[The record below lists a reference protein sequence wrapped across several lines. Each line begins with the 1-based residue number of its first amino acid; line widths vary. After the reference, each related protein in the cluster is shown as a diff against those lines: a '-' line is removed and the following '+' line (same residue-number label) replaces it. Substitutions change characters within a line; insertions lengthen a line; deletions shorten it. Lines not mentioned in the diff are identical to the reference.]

1 MNQPTPSTLPLLD
14 RRRLLQ
20 GTAALATLGPSAWA
34 HAQGDAW
41 RIGQTAALT
50 GPLAFPFVEMNKG
63 IAAAFKEVNDRGGID
78 GRPVEF
84 FSLDDAGAPEK
95 AAENTATLL
104 KKDQVFTMFACG
116 GTTSVMGAL
125 KVLAEA
131 KVPLLAPATGSDAL
145 RPFNPLVFHT
155 RASYAQELAKIA
167 RQLSSTGFTK
177 MAVGYFD
184 NPFGKATL
192 AAFEAAARATNNT
205 QWKPFLVQETPEGIE
220 KAVQEIVQFQPN
232 ALMSL
237 AIGASGI
244 PFYKSLRQ
252 RIKAPAFSISFLG
265 SRPLLAALGEAAA
278 GITVAQ
284 VVPNPTNP
292 AIPVVKAYQEAI
304 KKLGNVD
311 IGYSSFEGYVNARV
325 LTEGL
330 ERAGR
335 ELTRG
340 KLRAALASV
349 RSHDMGGMTVDYS
362 NGAPYVGSRFV
373 DLGILGANGRMVG

>member
-84 FSLDDAGAPEK
+84 FSLDDGGAPEK
-95 AAENTATLL
+95 AAENTLTLL
-104 KKDQVFTMFACG
+104 KKEQVFSMFACG

-145 RPFNPLVFHT
+145 RSFHPLVFHT
-155 RASYAQELAKIA
+155 RASYSHELLKIT

-232 ALMSL
+232 SLMSL

-244 PFYKSLRQ
+244 PFYKALRQ

-265 SRPLLAALGEAAA
+265 SRPLLAALGDAAI

-292 AIPVVKAYQEAI
+292 AIPVVKAYQDAI

-311 IGYSSFEGYVNARV
+311 IGYSSFEGYVNARI
-325 LTEGL
+325 LIEAL
-330 ERAGR
+330 RRAGR
-335 ELTRG
+335 AASREKFVEALHSMRPYDLGGFEVRYGPNDHDGTDFVELT
-340 KLRAALASV
+340 
-349 RSHDMGGMTVDYS
+349 YF
-362 NGAPYVGSRFV
+362 NGERF
-373 DLGILGANGRMVG
+373 RR

>member
-1 MNQPTPSTLPLLD
+1 MPTATPPFALPT
-14 RRRLLQ
+14 RRHLLQ
-20 GTAALATLGPSAWA
+20 ATAAAALGAPALVR
-34 HAQGDAW
+34 AQSEPW

-84 FSLDDAGAPEK
+84 FSLDDGGAPEK
-95 AAENTATLL
+95 AAENTVTLL
-104 KKDQVFTMFACG
+104 KKDQVFSMFACG

-125 KVLAEA
+125 KVLGEA
-131 KVPLLAPATGSDAL
+131 KVPLIAPATGSDAL
-145 RPFNPLVFHT
+145 RTFNPLVFHT

-177 MAVGYFD
+177 LAVGYFD

-244 PFYKSLRQ
+244 PFYNALRQ

-292 AIPVVKAYQEAI
+292 AIPVVKAYQDAI
-304 KKLGNVD
+304 KKLGGVD
-311 IGYSSFEGYVNARV
+311 IGYSSLEGYVNARI
-325 LTEGL
+325 LIEAL
-330 ERAGR
+330 RRAGR
-335 ELTRG
+335 SATRE
-340 KLRAALASV
+340 KFVEALHSM
-349 RSHDMGGMTVDYS
+349 RPYDMGGFEVRYGPNDHEGTDFVELTYF
-362 NGAPYVGSRFV
+362 NGERF
-373 DLGILGANGRMVG
+373 RR

>member
-1 MNQPTPSTLPLLD
+1 MSLPPHPALQPT

-78 GRPVEF
+78 GRPIEF
-84 FSLDDAGAPEK
+84 FSLDDGGAPEK

-244 PFYKSLRQ
+244 PFYKALRQ

-311 IGYSSFEGYVNARV
+311 IGYSSFEGYVNARI
-325 LTEGL
+325 LIEAL
-330 ERAGR
+330 RRAGR
-335 ELTRG
+335 
-340 KLRAALASV
+340 AASREKFIEALHSM
-349 RSHDMGGMTVDYS
+349 RPYDMGGFEVRYGPNDHDGTDFVELTYF
-362 NGAPYVGSRFV
+362 NGERF
-373 DLGILGANGRMVG
+373 RR

>member
-1 MNQPTPSTLPLLD
+1 MPTATPPFALPT
-14 RRRLLQ
+14 RRHLLQ
-20 GTAALATLGPSAWA
+20 ATAAAALGAPALVR
-34 HAQGDAW
+34 AQSEPW
-41 RIGQTAALT
+41 RIGETAALT
-50 GPLAFPFVEMNKG
+50 GPLAFPIVEMNKG

-84 FSLDDAGAPEK
+84 FSLDDGGAPEK
-95 AAENTATLL
+95 AAENTVTLL
-104 KKDQVFTMFACG
+104 KKDQVFSMFACG

-125 KVLAEA
+125 KVLGEA
-131 KVPLLAPATGSDAL
+131 KVPLIAPATGSDAL
-145 RPFNPLVFHT
+145 RTFNPLVFHT

-177 MAVGYFD
+177 LAVGYFD

-244 PFYKSLRQ
+244 PFYKALRQ

-292 AIPVVKAYQEAI
+292 AIPVVKAYQDAI
-304 KKLGNVD
+304 KKLGGVD
-311 IGYSSFEGYVNARV
+311 IGYSSLEGYVNARI
-325 LTEGL
+325 LIEAL
-330 ERAGR
+330 RRAGR
-335 ELTRG
+335 SATRE
-340 KLRAALASV
+340 KFVEALHSM
-349 RSHDMGGMTVDYS
+349 RPYDMGGFEVRYGPNDHEGTDFVELTYF
-362 NGAPYVGSRFV
+362 NGERF
-373 DLGILGANGRMVG
+373 RR

>member
-1 MNQPTPSTLPLLD
+1 MPTATRTSALPT
-14 RRRLLQ
+14 RRHVLQ
-20 GTAALATLGPSAWA
+20 ATAAAALAAPALVR
-34 HAQGDAW
+34 AQSEPW

-78 GRPVEF
+78 GRTVEF
-84 FSLDDAGAPEK
+84 FSLDDGGAPEK

-104 KKDQVFTMFACG
+104 KKDQVFSMFACG

-125 KVLAEA
+125 KVLGEA
-131 KVPLLAPATGSDAL
+131 RVPLIAPATGSDAL
-145 RPFNPLVFHT
+145 RAFNPLVFHT

-177 MAVGYFD
+177 LAVGYFD

-244 PFYKSLRQ
+244 PFYKALRQ

-292 AIPVVKAYQEAI
+292 AIPVVKAYQDAI
-304 KKLGNVD
+304 KKLGGVD
-311 IGYSSFEGYVNARV
+311 IGYSSLEGYVNARI
-325 LTEGL
+325 LIEAL
-330 ERAGR
+330 RRAGR
-335 ELTRG
+335 SATRE
-340 KLRAALASV
+340 KFVEALHSM
-349 RSHDMGGMTVDYS
+349 RPYDMGGFEVRYGPNDHEGTDFVELTYF
-362 NGAPYVGSRFV
+362 NGERF
-373 DLGILGANGRMVG
+373 RR

>member
-84 FSLDDAGAPEK
+84 FSLDDGGAPEK

-104 KKDQVFTMFACG
+104 KKDQIFTMFACG

-177 MAVGYFD
+177 LAVGYFD

-244 PFYKSLRQ
+244 PFYKALRQ

-265 SRPLLAALGEAAA
+265 SRPLLAALGDAAI

-292 AIPVVKAYQEAI
+292 AIPVVKAYQDAI

-311 IGYSSFEGYVNARV
+311 IGYSSFEGYVNARI
-325 LTEGL
+325 LIEAL
-330 ERAGR
+330 RRAGR
-335 ELTRG
+335 
-340 KLRAALASV
+340 AASREKFIEALHSM
-349 RSHDMGGMTVDYS
+349 RPYDMGGFEVRYGPNDHDGTDFVELTYF
-362 NGAPYVGSRFV
+362 NGERF
-373 DLGILGANGRMVG
+373 RR

>member
-1 MNQPTPSTLPLLD
+1 MSLPHRSALQPT

-20 GTAALATLGPSAWA
+20 GSAALATLGAPAWS
-34 HAQGDAW
+34 HAQSEPW

-84 FSLDDAGAPEK
+84 FSMDDGGAPEK
-95 AAENTATLL
+95 AAENTLKLL
-104 KKDQVFTMFACG
+104 QKDQVFTMFACG

-244 PFYKSLRQ
+244 PFYKALRQ

-265 SRPLLAALGEAAA
+265 SRPLLTALGEAAA

-311 IGYSSFEGYVNARV
+311 IGYSSFEGYVNARI
-325 LTEGL
+325 LIEAL
-330 ERAGR
+330 RRAGHAASR
-335 ELTRG
+335 E
-340 KLRAALASV
+340 KFIEALHSM
-349 RSHDMGGMTVDYS
+349 RPYDMGGFEVRYGPNDHDGTDFVELTYF
-362 NGAPYVGSRFV
+362 NGERF
-373 DLGILGANGRMVG
+373 RR

>member
-1 MNQPTPSTLPLLD
+1 MPTATPPFALPT
-14 RRRLLQ
+14 RRHLLQ
-20 GTAALATLGPSAWA
+20 ATAAAALGAPALVR
-34 HAQGDAW
+34 AQSEPW

-84 FSLDDAGAPEK
+84 FSLDDGGAPEK
-95 AAENTATLL
+95 AAENTVTLL
-104 KKDQVFTMFACG
+104 KKDQVFSMFACG

-125 KVLAEA
+125 KVLGEA
-131 KVPLLAPATGSDAL
+131 KVPLIAPATGSDAL
-145 RPFNPLVFHT
+145 RAFNPLVFHT

-177 MAVGYFD
+177 LAVGYFD

-244 PFYKSLRQ
+244 PFYKALRQ

-292 AIPVVKAYQEAI
+292 AIPVVKAYQDAI
-304 KKLGNVD
+304 KKLGGVD
-311 IGYSSFEGYVNARV
+311 IGYSSLEGYVNARI
-325 LTEGL
+325 LIEAL
-330 ERAGR
+330 RRAGR
-335 ELTRG
+335 SATRE
-340 KLRAALASV
+340 KFVEALHSM
-349 RSHDMGGMTVDYS
+349 RPYDMGGFEVRYGPNDHEGTDFVELTYF
-362 NGAPYVGSRFV
+362 NGERF
-373 DLGILGANGRMVG
+373 RR

>member
-1 MNQPTPSTLPLLD
+1 MPTATPPFALPT
-14 RRRLLQ
+14 RRHLLQ
-20 GTAALATLGPSAWA
+20 ATAAAALGAPALVR
-34 HAQGDAW
+34 AQSEPW

-84 FSLDDAGAPEK
+84 FSLDDGGAPEK
-95 AAENTATLL
+95 AAENTVTLL
-104 KKDQVFTMFACG
+104 KKDQVFSMFACG

-125 KVLAEA
+125 KVLGEA
-131 KVPLLAPATGSDAL
+131 KVPLIAPATGSDAL
-145 RPFNPLVFHT
+145 RTFNPLVFHT

-177 MAVGYFD
+177 LAVGYFD

-244 PFYKSLRQ
+244 PFYKALRQ

-292 AIPVVKAYQEAI
+292 AIPVVKAYQDAI
-304 KKLGNVD
+304 KKLGGVD
-311 IGYSSFEGYVNARV
+311 IGYSSLEGYVNARI
-325 LTEGL
+325 LIEAL
-330 ERAGR
+330 RRAGR
-335 ELTRG
+335 SATRE
-340 KLRAALASV
+340 KFVEALHSM
-349 RSHDMGGMTVDYS
+349 RPYDMGGFEVRYGPNDHEGTDFVELTYF
-362 NGAPYVGSRFV
+362 NGERF
-373 DLGILGANGRMVG
+373 RR

>member
-1 MNQPTPSTLPLLD
+1 MPTATPPFALPT
-14 RRRLLQ
+14 RRHLLQ
-20 GTAALATLGPSAWA
+20 ATAAAALGAPALVR
-34 HAQGDAW
+34 AQSEPW

-84 FSLDDAGAPEK
+84 FSLDDGGAPEK
-95 AAENTATLL
+95 AAENTVTLL
-104 KKDQVFTMFACG
+104 KKDQVFSMFACG

-125 KVLAEA
+125 KVLGEA
-131 KVPLLAPATGSDAL
+131 KVPLIAPATGSDAL
-145 RPFNPLVFHT
+145 RTFNPLVFHT

-177 MAVGYFD
+177 LAVRYFD
-184 NPFGKATL
+184 NPYGKATL

-244 PFYKSLRQ
+244 PFYKALRQ

-292 AIPVVKAYQEAI
+292 AIPVVKAYQDAI
-304 KKLGNVD
+304 KKLGGVD
-311 IGYSSFEGYVNARV
+311 IGYSSLEGYVNARI
-325 LTEGL
+325 LIEAL
-330 ERAGR
+330 RRAGR
-335 ELTRG
+335 SATRE
-340 KLRAALASV
+340 KFVEALHSM
-349 RSHDMGGMTVDYS
+349 RPYDMGGFEVRYGPNDHEGTDFVELTYF
-362 NGAPYVGSRFV
+362 NGERF
-373 DLGILGANGRMVG
+373 RR

>member
-1 MNQPTPSTLPLLD
+1 MPTATPPFALPT
-14 RRRLLQ
+14 RRHLLQ
-20 GTAALATLGPSAWA
+20 ATAAAALGAPALVR
-34 HAQGDAW
+34 AQSEPW

-84 FSLDDAGAPEK
+84 FSLDDGGAPEK
-95 AAENTATLL
+95 AAENTVTLL
-104 KKDQVFTMFACG
+104 KKDQVFSMFACG

-125 KVLAEA
+125 KVLGEA
-131 KVPLLAPATGSDAL
+131 KVPLIAPATGSDAL
-145 RPFNPLVFHT
+145 RTFNPLVFHT

-167 RQLSSTGFTK
+167 RQLSSTAFTTL
-177 MAVGYFD
+177 AVGYFD

-244 PFYKSLRQ
+244 PFYKALRH

-292 AIPVVKAYQEAI
+292 AIPVVKAYQDAI
-304 KKLGNVD
+304 KKLGGVD
-311 IGYSSFEGYVNARV
+311 IGYSSLEGYVNARI
-325 LTEGL
+325 LIEAL
-330 ERAGR
+330 RRAGR
-335 ELTRG
+335 SATRE
-340 KLRAALASV
+340 KFVEALHSM
-349 RSHDMGGMTVDYS
+349 RPYDMGGFEVRYGPNDHEGTDFVELTYF
-362 NGAPYVGSRFV
+362 NGERF
-373 DLGILGANGRMVG
+373 RR

>member
-1 MNQPTPSTLPLLD
+1 MPTATPPFALPT
-14 RRRLLQ
+14 RRHLLQ
-20 GTAALATLGPSAWA
+20 ATAAAALGAPALVR
-34 HAQGDAW
+34 AQSEPW

-84 FSLDDAGAPEK
+84 FSLDDGGAPEK
-95 AAENTATLL
+95 AAENTVTLL
-104 KKDQVFTMFACG
+104 KKNQVFSMFACG

-125 KVLAEA
+125 KVLGEA
-131 KVPLLAPATGSDAL
+131 RVPLIAPATGSDAL
-145 RPFNPLVFHT
+145 RTFNPLVFHT

-177 MAVGYFD
+177 LAVGYFD

-244 PFYKSLRQ
+244 PFYKALRQ

-292 AIPVVKAYQEAI
+292 AIPVVKAYQDAI
-304 KKLGNVD
+304 KKLGGVD
-311 IGYSSFEGYVNARV
+311 IGYSSLEGYVNARI
-325 LTEGL
+325 LIEAL
-330 ERAGR
+330 RRAGR
-335 ELTRG
+335 SATRE
-340 KLRAALASV
+340 KFVEALHSM
-349 RSHDMGGMTVDYS
+349 RPYDMGGFEVRYGPNDHEGTDFVELTYF
-362 NGAPYVGSRFV
+362 NGERF
-373 DLGILGANGRMVG
+373 RR